1 MKSFAIFILFVGT
14 ILVIQ
19 GYYSDVSSCPK
30 PTPVIKFVPRSTYE
44 EQLPEGGEDLNKY
57 YTTIF
62 EQTNL
67 QI

>member
-1 MKSFAIFILFVGT
+1 MKSFAIFILFIGT

-19 GYYSDVSSCPK
+19 GYYSDVSSCLK
-30 PTPVIKFVPRSTYE
+30 PTPVIKFVPRSTYD
-44 EQLPEGGEDLNKY
+44 EQLSDGEELNKY

-67 QI
+67 

>member
-1 MKSFAIFILFVGT
+1 MKSFAIFVLFVGT

-30 PTPVIKFVPRSTYE
+30 PPPVIKFVPRSTYD
-44 EQLPEGGEDLNKY
+44 EQLSDGEDLNKY